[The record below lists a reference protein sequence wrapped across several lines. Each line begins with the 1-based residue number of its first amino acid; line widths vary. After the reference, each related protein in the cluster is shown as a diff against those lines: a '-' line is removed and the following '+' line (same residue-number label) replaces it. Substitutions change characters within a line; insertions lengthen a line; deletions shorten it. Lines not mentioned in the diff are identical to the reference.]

1 MSNRIESK
9 TGAYFLSQFDFAGA
23 IAACNAAIALTQ
35 ATVDNIDDHICR
47 AYAYCFAVE
56 KNSANYDKAIA
67 DCSIALSVLGQKYGP
82 KNGTVLRVRALAYY
96 LKGDYAS
103 ALSDCNWVLDKPNA
117 DYSDNEDKSF
127 VREILATGRDL
138 L

>member
-1 MSNRIESK
+1 MSNCIESK

-56 KNSANYDKAIA
+56 KNGANYDIGHKKPSYTAGTLCAIKIKKFRKMKGGGIHA
-67 DCSIALSVLGQKYGP
+67 AVTEP
-82 KNGTVLRVRALAYY
+82 KISSL
-96 LKGDYAS
+96 
-103 ALSDCNWVLDKPNA
+103 
-117 DYSDNEDKSF
+117 F
-127 VREILATGRDL
+127 
-138 L
+138 